1 MNIKMFKL
9 KAVNK
14 MLKLLGFSS
23 VAFVFTACYGTKPCD
38 YRDEMADSLSVAF
51 SRAANDSIAATDS
64 IDQQPAVSVSDGTT
78 EVRR

>member
-9 KAVNK
+9 KAINK
-14 MLKLLGFSS
+14 MLTLLGFSS

-38 YRDEMADSLSVAF
+38 YREEMADSLSVAF
-51 SRAANDSIAATDS
+51 RNAESDSIGVN
-64 IDQQPAVSVSDGTT
+64 QQPAVSASDGTA

>member
-9 KAVNK
+9 KAINK
-14 MLKLLGFSS
+14 MLTLLGFSS

-51 SRAANDSIAATDS
+51 RHAESDSIGVN
-64 IDQQPAVSVSDGTT
+64 QQPAVSASDGTA

>member
-9 KAVNK
+9 KAINK
-14 MLKLLGFSS
+14 MLTLLGFSA

-38 YRDEMADSLSVAF
+38 YREEMADSLSVAF
-51 SRAANDSIAATDS
+51 RNAESDSIGVN
-64 IDQQPAVSVSDGTT
+64 QQPAVSASDGTA

>member
-9 KAVNK
+9 KAINK
-14 MLKLLGFSS
+14 MLTLLGFSS

-38 YRDEMADSLSVAF
+38 YREEMADSLSVAF
-51 SRAANDSIAATDS
+51 RNAARDSIGVN
-64 IDQQPAVSVSDGTT
+64 QQPAVSASDGTA

>member
-9 KAVNK
+9 KAINK
-14 MLKLLGFSS
+14 MLTLLGFSS

-38 YRDEMADSLSVAF
+38 YREEMADSLSVAF
-51 SRAANDSIAATDS
+51 RNAASDSIGVT
-64 IDQQPAVSVSDGTT
+64 QQPAEVASDGTA

>member
-9 KAVNK
+9 KAINK
-14 MLKLLGFSS
+14 MLTLLGFSS

-38 YRDEMADSLSVAF
+38 YREEMADSLSVAF
-51 SRAANDSIAATDS
+51 RNAESDSIGVN
-64 IDQQPAVSVSDGTT
+64 QQPAVSASDGTT

>member
-9 KAVNK
+9 KAINK
-14 MLKLLGFSS
+14 MLTLLGFSS

-38 YRDEMADSLSVAF
+38 YREEMADSLSVAF
-51 SRAANDSIAATDS
+51 RNAESDSIGVN
-64 IDQQPAVSVSDGTT
+64 QQLAVSASDGTA

>member
-9 KAVNK
+9 KAINK
-14 MLKLLGFSS
+14 MLTLLGFSS

-38 YRDEMADSLSVAF
+38 YREEMAESLSVAF
-51 SRAANDSIAATDS
+51 RNAASDSIGVN
-64 IDQQPAVSVSDGTT
+64 QQPAEGASEGTT

>member
-9 KAVNK
+9 KTINK
-14 MLKLLGFSS
+14 MLTLLGFSS

-38 YRDEMADSLSVAF
+38 YREEMADSLSVAF
-51 SRAANDSIAATDS
+51 RNAESDSIGVN
-64 IDQQPAVSVSDGTT
+64 QQPAVSASDGTA

>member
-9 KAVNK
+9 KAINK
-14 MLKLLGFSS
+14 MLTLLGFSS

-38 YRDEMADSLSVAF
+38 YREEMADSLSVAF
-51 SRAANDSIAATDS
+51 RNAESDSIGVN
-64 IDQQPAVSVSDGTT
+64 QQSAVSASDGTA